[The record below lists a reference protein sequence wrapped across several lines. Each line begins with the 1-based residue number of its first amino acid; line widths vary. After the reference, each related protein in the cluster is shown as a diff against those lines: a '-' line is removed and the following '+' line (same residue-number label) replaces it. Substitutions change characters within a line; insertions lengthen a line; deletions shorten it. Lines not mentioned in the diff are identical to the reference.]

1 MAVSLVPVFSIFTML
16 LLGGGSGLPISLP
29 PLPEDPALARIA
41 PEECLLY
48 MNWSGMATPNAKS
61 QNQTEQLLA
70 EPEVQ
75 EAVVQIERAILGG
88 IEKNSPP
95 QQAETAREAIRWGE
109 KLLTRP
115 VMVFVSSVA
124 ITDKGPDIRGGLAI
138 NVGDDA
144 ADAKAALEKYQA
156 ALPNRP
162 EKVDIGGISGYR
174 LKLAKDAP
182 AIAWGIQGNYLLAG
196 IGEGSLEGILQR
208 EMGSAPAWL
217 TALHKQLPVQRPA
230 TVTYVNV
237 KKLVEQI
244 AAPAGLRA
252 RAMID
257 AAGLGNVTTLASVT
271 GLDGEG
277 VVNRT
282 LIGIEGKPAGL
293 VNAALGKPL
302 GLNDL
307 TPIPCDA
314 NLAIVNRLDLAR
326 LIDTALDIARKIDPQ
341 MAADIDRRLK
351 DVNEHLGVDLRRDVL
366 NSLGDVWCAYN
377 SPDEGGLLITGLT
390 AVVQV
395 KDYDRL
401 AAAQVK
407 LLNVAKAALGQA
419 SQAATKGTVPLSPP
433 RSAGAPQNSGQ
444 SARIEHLQFAEQ
456 DIYFVSASG
465 LPFAP
470 AWCLTRT
477 ELIVAVYP
485 QQIKAYL
492 SRGADFKSLATLPA
506 VAETFSGEEGPLGL
520 SYFQPRGF
528 LDYLYPLM
536 CMGVQMASQDF
547 ARQGIDL
554 NVSIIPAAPTIY
566 KHLRPSVSVVR
577 HTDAGFEI
585 INRGTLPGSSLSSS
599 APVMAGLLLPA
610 LSKARESARRA
621 QSMNNLKQIA
631 LAMFNYASTYNNS
644 FPPAFRSN
652 ENGKPLLSWRVAIL
666 PFLEQDA
673 LYKQFHL
680 DEPWDSEHNKKL
692 LEQMP
697 AVYRSPASP
706 LRAAKPGMTNYLTVR
721 GKDTAFPGKEGIKI
735 NEITDGTSNTIMVVE
750 ASDAKAVPWTKPDD
764 FEYSEKNPADGL
776 GGLFPGGFIAAMCDG
791 SVRFISSAIDA
802 ETLRRLFNRHD
813 GQPVDPGKF

>member
-16 LLGGGSGLPISLP
+16 LLGGGSGLPLSLP

-41 PEECLLY
+41 PDECLLY

-75 EAVVQIERAILGG
+75 EMVGQIERAILGG

-95 QQAETAREAIRWGE
+95 QQAETAREAIRWGK

-124 ITDKGPDIRGGLAI
+124 IADKGPDIRGGLAV
-138 NVGDDA
+138 NLGDDA
-144 ADAKAALEKYQA
+144 AEAKAALEKYQA
-156 ALPNRP
+156 DLPNRP

-174 LKLAKDAP
+174 LKLAKDGP
-182 AIAWGIQGNYLLAG
+182 AITWGIQGNYLLAG

-217 TALHKQLPVQRPA
+217 TALHKQLSVQRPA

-244 AAPAGLRA
+244 ASPAGLRA
-252 RAMID
+252 RAMIE
-257 AAGLGNVTTLASVT
+257 AAGLGNVTTLTSVT

-282 LIGIEGKPAGL
+282 LIGIEGKPVGL

-307 TPIPCDA
+307 APIPCDA

-326 LIDTALDIARKIDPQ
+326 LIDTALDSARKIDPQ
-341 MAADIDRRLK
+341 MAADIDRGLK
-351 DVNEHLGVDLRRDVL
+351 NVNEKLGVDLRNDVL

-401 AAAQVK
+401 AAAHAK
-407 LLNVAKAALGQA
+407 LLNVAKAALGQVD
-419 SQAATKGTVPLSPP
+419 QAAAKETVPFSPT
-433 RSAGAPQNSGQ
+433 RKSGQ

-492 SRGADFKSLATLPA
+492 SRGADYKSLATLPA
-506 VAETFSGEEGPLGL
+506 VAETFSGEEGPLEL

-577 HTDAGFEI
+577 RTDAGIEI
-585 INRGTLPGSSLSSS
+585 INSGTLPGSSLSSS

-621 QSMNNLKQIA
+621 QSMNNMKQIA

-644 FPPAFRSN
+644 FPPAYRSN

-673 LYKQFHL
+673 LYRQFHL

-692 LEQMP
+692 LAQMP
-697 AVYRSPASP
+697 AFYRSPASP
-706 LRAAKPGMTNYLTVR
+706 VSAAKPGMTNYLTVR
-721 GKDTAFPGKEGIKI
+721 GKDTVFPGKEGIKL

-750 ASDAKAVPWTKPDD
+750 ASDANAVPWTKPDD
-764 FEYSEKNPADGL
+764 FEYNEKDPAAGL
-776 GGLFPGGFIAAMCDG
+776 GGLFPGGFNAAMCDG
-791 SVRFISSAIDA
+791 SVRFISSAIDT

-813 GQPVDPGKF
+813 GQPVDPSKF